1 MACATIPIVR
11 ALLFRATLVAL
22 AMIASRAGLRA
33 DEPPAP
39 AAYAQALT
47 VMAALAQAPFVNFTT
62 SISAAGAGVALSTDD
77 HLAALAV
84 GFGKGFA
91 PSASWRVSMRS
102 ADGKAVI
109 QDAAGATYVT
119 RSQLFKPTWEGAYQ
133 WTRYG
138 FGHPPI
144 ATPPPDAAASPAS
157 GDDAQ
162 AVIGRTL
169 AIAPGAYR
177 IEDGAPL
184 ACPDTKP
191 GRHLHLT
198 ALVSPQTH
206 PLTDVVIEDENG
218 RICSMRFNLA
228 RGNAFSLTG
237 TFELD
242 FADRGGYWV
251 VVDGAAHVL
260 LRAFGIGAKHASMTL
275 DYANFTFPT
284 ESPDPQLASIQL

>member
-1 MACATIPIVR
+1 
-11 ALLFRATLVAL
+11 
-22 AMIASRAGLRA
+22 MIASRASLCA
-33 DEPPAP
+33 DEMPAP

-47 VMAALAQAPFVNFTT
+47 VMGALPQSPFVNFTT
-62 SISAAGAGVALSTDD
+62 SITAAGAGVALSTDD

-109 QDAAGATYVT
+109 HDGAGATFLT
-119 RSQLFKPTWEGAYQ
+119 RSQLFKPTWQGAYL
-133 WTRYG
+133 WARYG
-138 FGHPPI
+138 FGHPPV
-144 ATPPPDAAASPAS
+144 ATPQPDVSAPAEP
-157 GDDAQ
+157 GDNVQ

-191 GRHLHLT
+191 GRHLRLT
-198 ALVSPQTH
+198 ALVSPQSH

-237 TFELD
+237 TFDLD
-242 FADRGGYWV
+242 FGDRGCFWV
-251 VVDGAAHVL
+251 VVDGAAPVL

-275 DYANFTFPT
+275 DYANFTFAT
-284 ESPDPQLASIQL
+284 EPPDPQLASIQP